1 MFARNKGIFL
11 VGAGLAALWAA
22 LYFVVL
28 VQPGWSQRESA
39 ISSAQS
45 DLDTWLKN
53 YKTGKDTMPLPD
65 AAKKLAKQEEV
76 LDAAGRTLKQ
86 TEFIADFAP
95 FTLASAAGNDPN
107 NYFDKKRNDVR
118 SEVRDKMA
126 LKLAAG
132 WEDLGFRGKVLE
144 EPVQLN
150 LARLLAFQ
158 RFCIAGK
165 AAGIADIISITYPK
179 HRIIPFSADDNV
191 KVSKLYMLPI
201 EVRFRATERK
211 VPLMFYE
218 LQRPSDP
225 GRSYFSLRGFQVA
238 VKDKESGLL
247 DCWVAVGAILT
258 EKQAKDLKIE
268 INEEERPGQPVK
280 PPVNLDRY

>member
-1 MFARNKGIFL
+1 MVARNKGIFL

-28 VQPGWSQRESA
+28 VQPGWSQRDSA
-39 ISSAQS
+39 ISTAQM

-53 YKTGKDTMPLPD
+53 YKSSKDTMPLPD

-76 LDAAGRTLKQ
+76 LEAAGRTLKQ
-86 TEFIADFAP
+86 IEFTADFAP
-95 FTLASAAGNDPN
+95 FTLAAAAGNDPN

-118 SEVRDKMA
+118 AEVRDKLG
-126 LKLAAG
+126 LKLGAG

-150 LARLLAFQ
+150 LARLLMFQ
-158 RFCIAGK
+158 RFCVAGK
-165 AAGIADIISITYPK
+165 DAGIADIISITYPK
-179 HRIIPFSADDNV
+179 HRIIPLGDEGV
-191 KVSKLYMLPI
+191 TVPKLYLLPI

-211 VPLMFYE
+211 VPLMLYQ
-218 LQRPSDP
+218 LQRPSDQA
-225 GRSYFSLRGFQVA
+225 RSYFSLRGFHVA

-268 INEEERPGQPVK
+268 INEDERPGQPVK